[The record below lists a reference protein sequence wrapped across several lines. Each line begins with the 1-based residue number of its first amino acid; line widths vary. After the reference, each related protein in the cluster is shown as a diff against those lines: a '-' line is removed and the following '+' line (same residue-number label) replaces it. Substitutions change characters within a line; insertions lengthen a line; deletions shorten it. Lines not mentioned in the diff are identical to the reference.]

1 MKPIQTT
8 NANARQYVQRREDF
22 RASNTFALTLPPVPE
37 CLTYRYVVFSYGEH
51 YPLFIAE
58 WLPGGPDGGKV
69 QWYVNRDNYSI
80 TTSKHRTQLNPLDA
94 NILPMTTD
102 AMKTIANY
110 GTAGLAVMGE
120 YDDVP
125 F

>member
-1 MKPIQTT
+1 MKSILTT

-22 RASNTFALTLPPVPE
+22 RASNTFAMTLPPVPE
-37 CLTYRYVVFSYGEH
+37 FLTYRYVVFSYGEH

-58 WLPGGPDGGKV
+58 WLPEDGKV

-80 TTSKHRTQLNPLDA
+80 TTSKHRTQLHPLDA
-94 NILPMTTD
+94 NVLPMTTD

-110 GTAGLAVMGE
+110 GTAGLAAMGE
-120 YDDVP
+120 YEDLP